1 MGEPMSVVTLKKEER
16 AVSGSGMDRVVE
28 KKGLTK
34 RVKMMIG
41 GGAATVALAA
51 FLVFAPTGDSQTVEA
66 SRVTVSTVS
75 KGVFEDFLPLR
86 GRVTPSLTV
95 FLDAVEGGR
104 VEQVLVEDGANVQK
118 GQLLAIMS
126 NAQLQLDVLSREAQV
141 TEQLNIM
148 RSQEL
153 ALERNRLESRRNLVE
168 ADYQL
173 SRLKRQ
179 LDRDAALVEKGWVPR
194 KTFNDT
200 KDEYEYHQDRKAV
213 LQESQRTDERLQA
226 TQLAQLRAAATALQK
241 NLDVARANL
250 DSLNLRAPVTGQLS
264 GFTLQVGQSMGRG
277 ERLGQIDSPGRNKL
291 VAGVDEF
298 YLGRVQVGQ
307 KATIEAGGKTYD
319 LKVSKIYPTVRN
331 GEFEID
337 LTFVDNEPDGIQ
349 RGQTLQTKLTL
360 GDPTPATLI
369 PNGSF
374 YNDTGGNWVFVVSPD
389 GGSAE
394 KREVRL
400 GRRNSQ
406 FVEVLDG
413 LQPGERVITSP
424 YTGLTDKDRL
434 DIASND

>member
-1 MGEPMSVVTLKKEER
+1 MSVVTLKKEER
-16 AVSGSGMDRVVE
+16 AVSGSGMDRIVE

-41 GGAATVALAA
+41 GGAATAALAV
-51 FLVFAPTGDSQTVEA
+51 FLVFAPSGDSQTVEA
-66 SRVTVSTVS
+66 SRITVSTVS

-104 VEQVLVEDGANVQK
+104 VEQILVEDGANVQK

-148 RSQEL
+148 RGQEL

-168 ADYQL
+168 ADWQL

-179 LDRDAALVEKGWVPR
+179 LDRDGALVEKGWVPR

-200 KDEYEYHQDRKAV
+200 KDEYGYHQNRKQV
-213 LQESQRTDERLQA
+213 LLESQRTDERLQA
-226 TQLAQLRAAATALQK
+226 SQLAQLRAAATTLQK
-241 NLDVARANL
+241 NLEVARANL

-307 KATIEAGGKTYD
+307 KATVDVGGKTYD
-319 LKVSKIYPTVRN
+319 LKVTKIYPTVRN
-331 GEFEID
+331 GEFEVD
-337 LTFVDNEPDGIQ
+337 LAFLGDEPSGIQ
-349 RGQTLQTKLTL
+349 RGQTIQTKLTL
-360 GDPTPATLI
+360 GDPSPATLI
-369 PNGSF
+369 PAGSF

-389 GGSAE
+389 GDSAE
-394 KREVRL
+394 KRQVRL

-406 FVEVLDG
+406 FIEVLDG

-424 YTGLTDKDRL
+424 YTGLTDKDQL

>member
-1 MGEPMSVVTLKKEER
+1 VADDMSVVTLKKEER
-16 AVSGSGMDRVVE
+16 AVSGSGMDRIVE

-41 GGAATVALAA
+41 GGAATAALAV
-51 FLVFAPTGDSQTVEA
+51 FLVFAPSGDSQTVEA
-66 SRVTVSTVS
+66 SRITVSTVS

-104 VEQVLVEDGANVQK
+104 VEQILVEDGANVQK

-148 RSQEL
+148 RGQEL

-168 ADYQL
+168 ADWQL

-179 LDRDAALVEKGWVPR
+179 LDRDGALVEKGWVPR

-200 KDEYEYHQDRKAV
+200 KDEYGYHQNRKQV
-213 LQESQRTDERLQA
+213 LLESQRTDERLQA
-226 TQLAQLRAAATALQK
+226 SQLAQLRAAATTLQK
-241 NLDVARANL
+241 NLEVARANL

-307 KATIEAGGKTYD
+307 KATVDVGGKTYD
-319 LKVSKIYPTVRN
+319 LKVTKIYPTVRN
-331 GEFEID
+331 GEFEVD
-337 LTFVDNEPDGIQ
+337 LAFLGDEPSGIQ
-349 RGQTLQTKLTL
+349 RGQTIQTKLTL
-360 GDPTPATLI
+360 GDPSPATLI
-369 PNGSF
+369 PAGSF

-389 GGSAE
+389 GDSAE
-394 KREVRL
+394 KRQVRL

-406 FVEVLDG
+406 FIEVLDG

-424 YTGLTDKDRL
+424 YTGLTDKDQL

>member
-1 MGEPMSVVTLKKEER
+1 MSVVTMKKEER
-16 AVSGSGMDRVVE
+16 AVSGSGMDKVVE
-28 KKGLTK
+28 KKGLPQ

-41 GGAATVALAA
+41 GGAAAIALIG
-51 FLVFAPTGDSQTVEA
+51 FFMFAPTGDSQTVAA
-66 SRVTVSTVS
+66 SRITVSTVS

-86 GRVTPSLTV
+86 GRVTPSLTIY
-95 FLDAVEGGR
+95 LDAIEGGR
-104 VEQVLVEDGANVQK
+104 VEQLLVEDGANVQK

-148 RSQEL
+148 RGQEL

-194 KTFNDT
+194 KTFNDS
-200 KDEYEYHQDRKAV
+200 KDEYEYHTSRKQV

-226 TQLAQLRAAATALQK
+226 TQLSQLRAAATTLQK
-241 NLDVARANL
+241 NLDVARTNL

-307 KATIEAGGKTYD
+307 KASVDVAGKSYA
-319 LKVSKIYPTVRN
+319 LKVVKIYPTVRN
-331 GEFEID
+331 GEFEVD
-337 LTFVDNEPDGIQ
+337 LAFTGDEPTGIQ
-349 RGQTLQTKLTL
+349 RGQTIQTRLTL
-360 GDPTPATLI
+360 GDPSPATLI
-369 PNGSF
+369 PAGSF

-394 KREVRL
+394 KRNVRL

-406 FVEVLDG
+406 FIEVLDG
-413 LQPGERVITSP
+413 LETGEKVVTSP
-424 YTGLTDKDRL
+424 YTGLTDKDQL
-434 DIASND
+434 DIESND

>member
-1 MGEPMSVVTLKKEER
+1 MSVVTLKKEER

-28 KKGLTK
+28 KKGLSQ

-41 GGAATVALAA
+41 GGTAAVALAA

-66 SRVTVSTVS
+66 SRITISTVS

-86 GRVTPSLTV
+86 GRVTPSLTI

-104 VEQVLVEDGANVQK
+104 VEQILVEDGANVQK

-148 RSQEL
+148 RGQEL
-153 ALERNRLESRRNLVE
+153 ALERNRLESRSSLVE

-194 KTFNDT
+194 KTFNDS
-200 KDEYEYHQDRKAV
+200 KDEFAYQQNRKQV
-213 LQESQRTDERLQA
+213 LLESQRTDERLQA
-226 TQLAQLRAAATALQK
+226 SQLAQLRAAATTLQK
-241 NLDVARANL
+241 NLAVARMNL
-250 DSLNLRAPVTGQLS
+250 DTLNLRAPVTGQLS

-291 VAGVDEF
+291 LAGVDEF
-298 YLGRVQVGQ
+298 YLGRVEVGQ
-307 KATIEAGGKTYD
+307 KATVEVAGKTYP
-319 LKVSKIYPTVRN
+319 LKVIKIYPTVRN

-337 LTFVDNEPDGIQ
+337 LAFIGDEPGGIQ
-349 RGQTLQTKLTL
+349 RGQTIQTRLTL
-360 GDPTPATLI
+360 GDPVPATLI
-369 PNGSF
+369 PAGSF

-389 GGSAE
+389 GDSAE
-394 KREVRL
+394 KRNVRL

-406 FVEVLDG
+406 FIEVLDG
-413 LQPGERVITSP
+413 LQPGEKVVTSP
-424 YTGLTDKDRL
+424 YTGLTDKDQL
-434 DIASND
+434 DIASKD

>member
-1 MGEPMSVVTLKKEER
+1 MSVVTLKKEER

-28 KKGLTK
+28 KKGLSQ

-41 GGAATVALAA
+41 GGAAVVALAA

-66 SRVTVSTVS
+66 SRITVSTVS

-86 GRVTPSLTV
+86 GRVTPSLTI

-104 VEQVLVEDGANVQK
+104 VEQILVEDGANVQK
-118 GQLLAIMS
+118 GQLLAVMS

-148 RSQEL
+148 RGQEL
-153 ALERNRLESRRNLVE
+153 ALERNRLESRSSLVE

-194 KTFNDT
+194 KTFNDSQ
-200 KDEYEYHQDRKAV
+200 DEYSYQQNRKQV
-213 LQESQRTDERLQA
+213 LLESQRTDERLQA
-226 TQLAQLRAAATALQK
+226 SQLAQLRAAAGTLQK
-241 NLDVARANL
+241 NLAVARMNL
-250 DSLNLRAPVTGQLS
+250 DTLNLRAPVTGQLS

-291 VAGVDEF
+291 LTGVDEF
-298 YLGRVQVGQ
+298 YLGRVEVGQ
-307 KATIEAGGKTYD
+307 KATVDVGGKSYD
-319 LKVSKIYPTVRN
+319 LKVIKIYPTVRN

-337 LTFVDNEPDGIQ
+337 LAFTGDEPTGIQ
-349 RGQTLQTKLTL
+349 RGQTIQTKLTL
-360 GDPTPATLI
+360 GDPVPATLI
-369 PNGSF
+369 PAGSF

-389 GGSAE
+389 GDSAE
-394 KREVRL
+394 KRNVRL

-406 FVEVLDG
+406 FIEVLDG
-413 LQPGERVITSP
+413 LQPGEKVVTSP
-424 YTGLTDKDRL
+424 YTGLTDKDQL
-434 DIASND
+434 DIASKD

>member
-1 MGEPMSVVTLKKEER
+1 MSVVTLKKEER
-16 AVSGSGMDRVVE
+16 AASGSGMDRVVE
-28 KKGLTK
+28 KKGLSQ

-41 GGAATVALAA
+41 GGAAVVALAG

-66 SRVTVSTVS
+66 SRITISTVS

-86 GRVTPSLTV
+86 GRVTPSLTI

-104 VEQVLVEDGANVQK
+104 VEQILVEDGANVQK

-148 RSQEL
+148 RGQEL
-153 ALERNRLESRRNLVE
+153 ALERNRLESRSSLVE

-194 KTFNDT
+194 KTFNDS
-200 KDEYEYHQDRKAV
+200 KDEFAYQQNRKQV
-213 LQESQRTDERLQA
+213 LLESQRTDERLQA
-226 TQLAQLRAAATALQK
+226 SQLAQLRAAATTLQK
-241 NLDVARANL
+241 NLAVARMNL
-250 DSLNLRAPVTGQLS
+250 DTLNLRAPVTGQLS

-291 VAGVDEF
+291 LAGVDEF
-298 YLGRVQVGQ
+298 YLGRVEVGQ
-307 KATIEAGGKTYD
+307 KATVEVAGKTYP
-319 LKVSKIYPTVRN
+319 LKVIKIYPTVRN

-337 LTFVDNEPDGIQ
+337 LAFIGDEPSGIQ
-349 RGQTLQTKLTL
+349 RGQTIQTRLTL
-360 GDPTPATLI
+360 GDPVPATLI
-369 PNGSF
+369 PAGSF

-389 GGSAE
+389 GDSAE
-394 KREVRL
+394 KRNVRL

-406 FVEVLDG
+406 FIEVLDG
-413 LQPGERVITSP
+413 LQPGEKVVTSP
-424 YTGLTDKDRL
+424 YTGLTDKDEL
-434 DIASND
+434 DIASKD

>member
-1 MGEPMSVVTLKKEER
+1 MSVVTLKKEER

-28 KKGLTK
+28 KKGLSQ
-34 RVKMMIG
+34 RVKMMMG
-41 GGAATVALAA
+41 GGAAAVALAA
-51 FLVFAPTGDSQTVEA
+51 FLVFAPSGDSQTVEA
-66 SRVTVSTVS
+66 SRITVSTVS

-104 VEQVLVEDGANVQK
+104 VEQILVEDGANVQK
-118 GQLLAIMS
+118 GQLLAVMS

-148 RSQEL
+148 RGQEL
-153 ALERNRLESRRNLVE
+153 ALERNRLESRSSLVE

-194 KTFNDT
+194 KTFNDSQ
-200 KDEYEYHQDRKAV
+200 DEFTYQQNRKQV
-213 LQESQRTDERLQA
+213 LLESQRTDERLQA
-226 TQLAQLRAAATALQK
+226 SQLAQLRAAAGTLQK
-241 NLDVARANL
+241 NLAVARMNL

-291 VAGVDEF
+291 LAGVDEF

-307 KATIEAGGKTYD
+307 QATVDVGGKSYG
-319 LKVSKIYPTVRN
+319 LKVIKIYPTVRN

-337 LTFVDNEPDGIQ
+337 LAFTGDEPTGIQ
-349 RGQTLQTKLTL
+349 RGQTIQTRLTL
-360 GDPTPATLI
+360 GDPVPATLI
-369 PNGSF
+369 PAGSF

-389 GGSAE
+389 GDSAE
-394 KREVRL
+394 KRNVRL
-400 GRRNSQ
+400 GRRNAQ
-406 FVEVLDG
+406 FIEVLDG
-413 LQPGERVITSP
+413 LQPGEKVVTSP
-424 YTGLTDKDRL
+424 YTGLTDKDEL
-434 DIASND
+434 DIASKD

>member
-1 MGEPMSVVTLKKEER
+1 MSVVTLKKDEG

-34 RVKMMIG
+34 RIKMMIG

-51 FLVFAPTGDSQTVEA
+51 FLLLAPSGNSQTVDA
-66 SRVTVSTVS
+66 SRITVSSVQ

-95 FLDAVEGGR
+95 YLDAVEGGR
-104 VEQVLVEDGANVQK
+104 VEQVLVEDGATVQK
-118 GQLLAIMS
+118 GQLLAVMS

-148 RSQEL
+148 RGQEL
-153 ALERNRLESRRNLVE
+153 ALERARLESRRNLVE

-179 LDRDAALVEKGWVPR
+179 LDRDGALVEKGWVPR

-200 KDEYEYHQDRKAV
+200 KDEYAYNVARKQV

-226 TQLAQLRAAATALQK
+226 TQLVQLRAAAETLEK
-241 NLDVARANL
+241 NLAVARANL
-250 DSLNLRAPVTGQLS
+250 DSLNLRAPVSGQLS

-307 KATIEAGGKTYD
+307 KATVEVGGKTYD

-331 GEFEID
+331 GEFDID
-337 LTFVDNEPDGIQ
+337 LMFAGNEPDGLQ
-349 RGQTLQTKLTL
+349 RGQTVQTKLTL
-360 GDPTPATLI
+360 GDPVPATLI

-389 GGSAE
+389 GDSAE
-394 KREVRL
+394 KRQVRL

-434 DIASND
+434 DIESKD

>member
-1 MGEPMSVVTLKKEER
+1 MSVVTLKKDDG

-34 RVKMMIG
+34 RAKLMIG
-41 GGAATVALAA
+41 GAAATLGIAG
-51 FLVFAPTGDSQTVEA
+51 FLTFAPVSGNSQTVEA

-104 VEQVLVEDGANVQK
+104 VESVLVEDGANVAK
-118 GQLLAIMS
+118 GQLLAVMS

-153 ALERNRLESRRNLVE
+153 ALERNRLESKRNIVE
-168 ADYQL
+168 VDYQL
-173 SRLKRQ
+173 SRMKRQ
-179 LDRDAALVEKGWVPR
+179 LDRDAALVEKGWVAK

-200 KDEYEYHQDRKAV
+200 KDEFGYQQNRKQV
-213 LQESQRTDERLQA
+213 LLESQRTDERLQA
-226 TQLAQLRAAATALQK
+226 TQLTQLRAAAGMLQK

-250 DSLNLRAPVTGQLS
+250 DSLNVRAPVTGQLS
-264 GFTLQVGQSMGRG
+264 GFTLQVGQSMARG

-298 YLGRVQVGQ
+298 YLGRVLVGQ
-307 KATIEAGGKTYD
+307 KASVDVAGKTYD
-319 LKVSKIYPTVRN
+319 LKVTKIYPTVRN
-331 GEFEID
+331 GEFEVD
-337 LTFVDNEPDGIQ
+337 LAFTGDEPTGIQ
-349 RGQTLQTKLTL
+349 RGQTIQTKLTL
-360 GDPTPATLI
+360 GDPAPALLV

-374 YNDTGGNWVFVVSPD
+374 YNDTGGSWVFVVSPD
-389 GGSAE
+389 GDSAE
-394 KREVRL
+394 KRPVRL
-400 GRRNSQ
+400 GRRNNQ
-406 FVEVLDG
+406 FIEVLDG
-413 LQPGERVITSP
+413 LEPGERVLTSP

-434 DIASND
+434 DIAAKD

>member
-1 MGEPMSVVTLKKEER
+1 MSVVTLKKEER
-16 AVSGSGMDRVVE
+16 AVSGSGMDRIVE
-28 KKGLTK
+28 KKGLSK

-51 FLVFAPTGDSQTVEA
+51 FLVFAPSGDSQTVEA
-66 SRVTVSTVS
+66 SRITVSTVS

-104 VEQVLVEDGANVQK
+104 VEQILVEDGANVQK

-148 RSQEL
+148 RGQEL

-168 ADYQL
+168 ADWQL

-179 LDRDAALVEKGWVPR
+179 LDRDGALVEKGWVPR
-194 KTFNDT
+194 KTYNDT
-200 KDEYEYHQDRKAV
+200 KDEYGYHQNRKQV
-213 LQESQRTDERLQA
+213 LLESQRTDERLQA
-226 TQLAQLRAAATALQK
+226 SQLAQLRAAATTLQK
-241 NLDVARANL
+241 NLEVARTNL

-307 KATIEAGGKTYD
+307 KATVDVGGKSYD
-319 LKVSKIYPTVRN
+319 LKVTKIYPTVRN
-331 GEFEID
+331 GEFEVD
-337 LTFVDNEPDGIQ
+337 LAFLGDEPSGIQ
-349 RGQTLQTKLTL
+349 RGQTIQTKLTL
-360 GDPTPATLI
+360 GDPSPATLI
-369 PNGSF
+369 PAGSF

-389 GGSAE
+389 GDNAE
-394 KREVRL
+394 KRQVRL

-406 FVEVLDG
+406 FIEVLDG

-424 YTGLTDKDRL
+424 YTGLTDKDQL

>member
-1 MGEPMSVVTLKKEER
+1 MSVVTLKKEER
-16 AVSGSGMDRVVE
+16 AVSGSGMDRIVE
-28 KKGLTK
+28 KKGLSK

-41 GGAATVALAA
+41 GGAATIALAA
-51 FLVFAPTGDSQTVEA
+51 FLVFAPSGDSQTVEA
-66 SRVTVSTVS
+66 SRITVSTVS

-104 VEQVLVEDGANVQK
+104 VEQILVEDGANVQK

-148 RSQEL
+148 RGQEL

-168 ADYQL
+168 ADWQL

-179 LDRDAALVEKGWVPR
+179 LDRDGALVEKGWVPR
-194 KTFNDT
+194 KTYNDT
-200 KDEYEYHQDRKAV
+200 KDEYGYHQNRKQV
-213 LQESQRTDERLQA
+213 LLESQRTDERLQA
-226 TQLAQLRAAATALQK
+226 SQLAQLRAAATTLQK

-307 KATIEAGGKTYD
+307 KATVDVGGKSYD
-319 LKVSKIYPTVRN
+319 LKVTKIYPTVRN
-331 GEFEID
+331 GEFEVD
-337 LTFVDNEPDGIQ
+337 LAFLGDEPSGIQ
-349 RGQTLQTKLTL
+349 RGQTIQTKLTL
-360 GDPTPATLI
+360 GDPSPATLI
-369 PNGSF
+369 PAGSF

-389 GGSAE
+389 GDSAE
-394 KREVRL
+394 KRQVRL

-406 FVEVLDG
+406 FIEVLDG
-413 LQPGERVITSP
+413 LQPGERVVTSP
-424 YTGLTDKDRL
+424 YTGLTDKDQL

>member
-1 MGEPMSVVTLKKEER
+1 MSVVTMKKEDR
-16 AVSGSGMDRVVE
+16 AVSGSGMDKVVE
-28 KKGLTK
+28 KKGLSQ

-41 GGAATVALAA
+41 GGAAAIALVG
-51 FLVFAPTGDSQTVEA
+51 FFMLAPTGDSQTVDA
-66 SRVTVSTVS
+66 SRITVSTVS

-86 GRVTPSLTV
+86 GRVTPSLTI
-95 FLDAVEGGR
+95 FLDAIEGGR
-104 VEQVLVEDGANVQK
+104 VEQLLVEDGANVQK

-148 RSQEL
+148 RGQEL

-179 LDRDAALVEKGWVPR
+179 LDRDGALVEKGWVPR

-200 KDEYEYHQDRKAV
+200 KDEYGYHASRKDV
-213 LQESQRTDERLQA
+213 LLESQRTDERLQA
-226 TQLAQLRAAATALQK
+226 TQLSQLRASATTLQK
-241 NLDVARANL
+241 NLDVARTNL

-264 GFTLQVGQSMGRG
+264 GFTLQVGQSMARG

-307 KATIEAGGKTYD
+307 KASVDVGGKSYA
-319 LKVSKIYPTVRN
+319 LKVVKIYPTVRN
-331 GEFEID
+331 GEFEVD
-337 LTFVDNEPDGIQ
+337 LAFTGDEPTGIQ
-349 RGQTLQTKLTL
+349 RGQTIQTRLTL

-369 PNGSF
+369 PAGSF
-374 YNDTGGNWVFVVSPD
+374 YNDTGGNWVFVVSPG

-394 KREVRL
+394 KRNVRL

-406 FVEVLDG
+406 FIEVLDG
-413 LQPGERVITSP
+413 LETGEKVVTSP
-424 YTGLTDKDRL
+424 YTGLTDKDQL
-434 DIASND
+434 DIESSD

>member
-1 MGEPMSVVTLKKEER
+1 MTLKKEER

-28 KKGLTK
+28 KKGLSQ

-41 GGAATVALAA
+41 AGAAVVALAA

-66 SRVTVSTVS
+66 SRITVSAVS

-104 VEQVLVEDGANVQK
+104 VEQILVEDGANVQK

-148 RSQEL
+148 RGQEL
-153 ALERNRLESRRNLVE
+153 ALERNRLESRSSLVE

-194 KTFNDT
+194 KTFNDSQ
-200 KDEYEYHQDRKAV
+200 DEFTYQQNRKQV
-213 LQESQRTDERLQA
+213 LLESQRTDERLQA
-226 TQLAQLRAAATALQK
+226 SQLTQLRAAAGTLQK
-241 NLDVARANL
+241 NLAVARMNL

-291 VAGVDEF
+291 LTGVDEF

-307 KATIEAGGKTYD
+307 KATVDVAGKSYD
-319 LKVSKIYPTVRN
+319 LKVVKIYPTVRN
-331 GEFEID
+331 GEFEVD
-337 LTFVDNEPDGIQ
+337 LAFTGDEPTGIQ
-349 RGQTLQTKLTL
+349 RGQTIQTRLTL
-360 GDPTPATLI
+360 GDPVPATLI
-369 PNGSF
+369 PAGSF

-389 GGSAE
+389 GDSAE
-394 KREVRL
+394 KRTVRL

-406 FVEVLDG
+406 FIEVLDG
-413 LQPGERVITSP
+413 LEPGEKVVTSP
-424 YTGLTDKDRL
+424 YTGLTDKDQL
-434 DIASND
+434 DIASKD

>member
-1 MGEPMSVVTLKKEER
+1 MSVVTLKKEER

-28 KKGLTK
+28 KKGLSQ

-41 GGAATVALAA
+41 GGAAVVALAG

-66 SRVTVSTVS
+66 SRITISTVS

-86 GRVTPSLTV
+86 GRVTPSLTI

-104 VEQVLVEDGANVQK
+104 VEQILVEDGANVQK
-118 GQLLAIMS
+118 GQLLAVMS

-148 RSQEL
+148 RGQEL
-153 ALERNRLESRRNLVE
+153 ALERNRLESRSSLVE

-194 KTFNDT
+194 KTFNDS
-200 KDEYEYHQDRKAV
+200 KDEFTYQQNRKQV
-213 LQESQRTDERLQA
+213 LLESQRTDERLQA
-226 TQLAQLRAAATALQK
+226 SQLAQLRAAAGTLQK
-241 NLDVARANL
+241 NLAVARMNL
-250 DSLNLRAPVTGQLS
+250 DTLNLRAPVTGQLS

-291 VAGVDEF
+291 LAGVDEF
-298 YLGRVQVGQ
+298 YLGRVEVGQ
-307 KATIEAGGKTYD
+307 KATVEVAGKTYP
-319 LKVSKIYPTVRN
+319 LKVVKIYPTVRN

-337 LTFVDNEPDGIQ
+337 LAFIGDEPGGIQ
-349 RGQTLQTKLTL
+349 RGQTIQTKLTL
-360 GDPTPATLI
+360 GDPVPATLI
-369 PNGSF
+369 PAGSF

-389 GGSAE
+389 GDSAE
-394 KREVRL
+394 KRNVRL

-406 FVEVLDG
+406 FIEVLDG
-413 LQPGERVITSP
+413 LQPGEKVVTSP
-424 YTGLTDKDRL
+424 YTGLTDKDQL
-434 DIASND
+434 DIASKD

>member
-1 MGEPMSVVTLKKEER
+1 MTLKKEER

-28 KKGLTK
+28 KKGLSQ
-34 RVKMMIG
+34 RAKMMIG
-41 GGAATVALAA
+41 GGAAVVALAS

-66 SRVTVSTVS
+66 SRITVSTVS

-86 GRVTPSLTV
+86 GRVTPSLTI

-104 VEQVLVEDGANVQK
+104 VEQILVEDGANVQK
-118 GQLLAIMS
+118 WQLLAIMS

-148 RSQEL
+148 RGQEL
-153 ALERNRLESRRNLVE
+153 ALERNRLESRSSLVE

-194 KTFNDT
+194 KTFNDS
-200 KDEYEYHQDRKAV
+200 KDEFTYQQNRKQV
-213 LQESQRTDERLQA
+213 LLESQRTDERLQA
-226 TQLAQLRAAATALQK
+226 SQLAQLRAAATTLQK
-241 NLDVARANL
+241 NLAVARMNL

-291 VAGVDEF
+291 LAGVDEF
-298 YLGRVQVGQ
+298 YLGRVEVGQ
-307 KATIEAGGKTYD
+307 KATVDVGGKSYD
-319 LKVSKIYPTVRN
+319 LKVIKIYPTVRN

-337 LTFVDNEPDGIQ
+337 LAFVGDEPTGIQ
-349 RGQTLQTKLTL
+349 RGQTIQTKLTL
-360 GDPTPATLI
+360 GDPVPATLI
-369 PNGSF
+369 PAGSF

-389 GGSAE
+389 GDSAE
-394 KREVRL
+394 KRNVRL

-406 FVEVLDG
+406 FIEVLDG
-413 LQPGERVITSP
+413 LQPGEKVVTSP
-424 YTGLTDKDRL
+424 YTGLTDKDEL
-434 DIASND
+434 DIASKD

>member
-1 MGEPMSVVTLKKEER
+1 MSVVTLKKEER
-16 AVSGSGMDRVVE
+16 PVSGSGMDRVVE
-28 KKGLTK
+28 KKGLSQ

-41 GGAATVALAA
+41 GGAAAVALAS
-51 FLVFAPTGDSQTVEA
+51 FLVFAPTGESQTVEA
-66 SRVTVSTVS
+66 SRITVSTVS

-104 VEQVLVEDGANVQK
+104 VEQILVEDGANVQK

-179 LDRDAALVEKGWVPR
+179 LDRDSALVEKGWVPR

-200 KDEYEYHQDRKAV
+200 QDEYGYQVSRKGV
-213 LQESQRTDERLQA
+213 LMESQQTDERLQA
-226 TQLAQLRAAATALQK
+226 TQLAQLRAAATTLQK

-291 VAGVDEF
+291 LAGVDEF

-307 KATIEAGGKTYD
+307 RATVDVAGKSYD
-319 LKVSKIYPTVRN
+319 LKVIKIYPTVRN

-337 LTFVDNEPDGIQ
+337 LAFTGDEPTGIQ
-349 RGQTLQTKLTL
+349 RGQTIQTKLTL

-369 PNGSF
+369 PAGSF
-374 YNDTGGNWVFVVSPD
+374 YNDTGGNWVFVVAPD
-389 GGSAE
+389 GDTAE
-394 KREVRL
+394 KRNVRL

-406 FVEVLDG
+406 FIEVLDG
-413 LQPGERVITSP
+413 LQPGEKVVTSP
-424 YTGLTDKDRL
+424 YTGLTDKDVL
-434 DIASND
+434 DIASKD

>member
-1 MGEPMSVVTLKKEER
+1 MSVVTLKKEER

-28 KKGLTK
+28 KKGLSQ

-41 GGAATVALAA
+41 AGAAVVALAA

-66 SRVTVSTVS
+66 SRITVSAVS

-104 VEQVLVEDGANVQK
+104 VEQILVEDGANVQK

-148 RSQEL
+148 RGQEL
-153 ALERNRLESRRNLVE
+153 ALERNRLESRSSLVE

-194 KTFNDT
+194 KTFNDSQ
-200 KDEYEYHQDRKAV
+200 DEFTYQQNRKQV
-213 LQESQRTDERLQA
+213 LLESQRTDERLQA
-226 TQLAQLRAAATALQK
+226 SQLTQLRAAAGTLQK
-241 NLDVARANL
+241 NLAVARMNL

-291 VAGVDEF
+291 LTGVDEF

-307 KATIEAGGKTYD
+307 KATVDVAGKSYD
-319 LKVSKIYPTVRN
+319 LKVVKIYPTVRN
-331 GEFEID
+331 GEFEVD
-337 LTFVDNEPDGIQ
+337 LAFTGDEPTGIQ
-349 RGQTLQTKLTL
+349 RGQTIQTRLTL
-360 GDPTPATLI
+360 GDPVPATLI
-369 PNGSF
+369 PAGSF

-389 GGSAE
+389 GDSAE
-394 KREVRL
+394 KRTVRL

-406 FVEVLDG
+406 FIEVLDG
-413 LQPGERVITSP
+413 LEPGEKVVTSP
-424 YTGLTDKDRL
+424 YTGLTDKDQL
-434 DIASND
+434 DIASKD

>member
-1 MGEPMSVVTLKKEER
+1 MSVVTLKKEER

-28 KKGLTK
+28 KKGLSQ

-41 GGAATVALAA
+41 GGAAAVALAG

-66 SRVTVSTVS
+66 SRITISTVS

-86 GRVTPSLTV
+86 GRVTPSLTI

-104 VEQVLVEDGANVQK
+104 VEQILVEDGANVQK

-148 RSQEL
+148 RGQEL
-153 ALERNRLESRRNLVE
+153 ALERNRLESRSSLVE

-194 KTFNDT
+194 KTFNDS
-200 KDEYEYHQDRKAV
+200 KDEFAYQQNRKQV
-213 LQESQRTDERLQA
+213 LLESQHTDERLQA
-226 TQLAQLRAAATALQK
+226 SQLAQLRAAATTLQK
-241 NLDVARANL
+241 NLAVARMNL
-250 DSLNLRAPVTGQLS
+250 DTLNLRAPVTGQLS

-291 VAGVDEF
+291 LAGVDEF
-298 YLGRVQVGQ
+298 YLGRVEVGQ
-307 KATIEAGGKTYD
+307 KATVEVAGKTYP
-319 LKVSKIYPTVRN
+319 LKVTKIYPTVRN

-337 LTFVDNEPDGIQ
+337 LAFIGDEPGGIQ
-349 RGQTLQTKLTL
+349 RGQTIQTRLTL
-360 GDPTPATLI
+360 GDPVPATLI
-369 PNGSF
+369 PAGSF

-389 GGSAE
+389 GDSAE
-394 KREVRL
+394 KRNVRL

-406 FVEVLDG
+406 FIEVLDG
-413 LQPGERVITSP
+413 LQPGEEVVTSP
-424 YTGLTDKDRL
+424 YTGLTDKDEL
-434 DIASND
+434 DIASKD

>member
-1 MGEPMSVVTLKKEER
+1 MSVVTLKKEER

-28 KKGLTK
+28 KKGLSQ

-41 GGAATVALAA
+41 GGVAVVALAA
-51 FLVFAPTGDSQTVEA
+51 FLVLAPTGDSQTVEA
-66 SRVTVSTVS
+66 SRITVSTVS

-86 GRVTPSLTV
+86 GRVTPSLTI

-104 VEQVLVEDGANVQK
+104 VEQILVEDGANVQK

-148 RSQEL
+148 RGQEL
-153 ALERNRLESRRNLVE
+153 ALERNRLESRSSLVE

-179 LDRDAALVEKGWVPR
+179 LDRDGALVEKGWVPR
-194 KTFNDT
+194 KTFNDSQ
-200 KDEYEYHQDRKAV
+200 DEYTYQQNRKQV
-213 LQESQRTDERLQA
+213 LLESQRTDERLQA
-226 TQLAQLRAAATALQK
+226 SQLAQLRAAAGTLQK
-241 NLDVARANL
+241 NLAVARMNL
-250 DSLNLRAPVTGQLS
+250 DTLNLRAPVTGQLS

-291 VAGVDEF
+291 LTGVDEF
-298 YLGRVQVGQ
+298 YLGRVEVGQ
-307 KATIEAGGKTYD
+307 KATVDVGGKSYD
-319 LKVSKIYPTVRN
+319 LKVIKIYPTVRN

-337 LTFVDNEPDGIQ
+337 LAFTGDEPTGIQ
-349 RGQTLQTKLTL
+349 RGQTIQTRLTL
-360 GDPTPATLI
+360 GDPVPATLI
-369 PNGSF
+369 PAGSF

-389 GGSAE
+389 GDSAE
-394 KREVRL
+394 KRNVRL

-406 FVEVLDG
+406 FIEVLDG
-413 LQPGERVITSP
+413 LQPGEKVVTSP
-424 YTGLTDKDRL
+424 YTGLTDKDQL
-434 DIASND
+434 DIASKD